1 MRPPRTGR
9 RDRDWRAGD
18 GDHRGRGHAGDRG
31 PDPDTSVDHSTLTN
45 DETDSGDTRSG
56 WVVLSSSEADYV
68 SWVEVTGQLTG
79 TVQIARLDDTGT
91 SVKPASLTV
100 TGVRAATKLRRSD
113 RRRARQYQALVDA
126 ADSAV

>member
-45 DETDSGDTRSG
+45 DVTDSGDTRSG
-56 WVVLSSSEADYV
+56 WVVLSASEADYV
-68 SWVEVTGQLTG
+68 SWVEVTGRAIDIDRT
-79 TVQIARLDDTGT
+79 D
-91 SVKPASLTV
+91 PASTPSGR
-100 TGVRAATKLRRSD
+100 GV
-113 RRRARQYQALVDA
+113 ALG
-126 ADSAV
+126 